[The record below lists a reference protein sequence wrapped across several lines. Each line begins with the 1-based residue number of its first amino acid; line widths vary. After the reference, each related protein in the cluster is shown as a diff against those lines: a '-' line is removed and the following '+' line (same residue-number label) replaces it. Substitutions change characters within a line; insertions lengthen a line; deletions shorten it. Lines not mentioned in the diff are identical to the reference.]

1 MRMLPYQLQSDKINS
16 SDPVNLTIHVGTH
29 AQNGPHVSFSIKP
42 NETVEIQRNVPV
54 QIIWQI
60 QDTRCQP
67 NGWRAEVG
75 VRSETLL
82 LYPRANQSEPN
93 ENFSSYS
100 VSAVRGDCDD
110 DGPVQTVNI
119 TFMIFVNQSVNFT
132 EYIFCEIFIPS
143 TASIRSEVCLFLVD
157 STTDAVVPETTTT
170 ASDSPTSHTSVVNVA
185 NEIIST
191 SSSQSLSIK
200 QAYYYS
206 LLVCAVLVLSL
217 SSV

>member
-1 MRMLPYQLQSDKINS
+1 MTP
-16 SDPVNLTIHVGTH
+16 LTIHVGTH
-29 AQNGPHVSFSIKP
+29 AVQNGPHVSFSIKP
-42 NETVEIQRNVPV
+42 NETVEIQRNVSV

-100 VSAVRGDCDD
+100 VSAVRGECDD

-119 TFMIFVNQSVNFT
+119 TFTIFVNRYDAVNFT

-143 TASIRSEVCLFLVD
+143 TDSIRSEVCLFLVD

-185 NEIIST
+185 NVIVST

-200 QAYYYS
+200 QAYYS
-206 LLVCAVLVLSL
+206 LLVCAVLVLSS